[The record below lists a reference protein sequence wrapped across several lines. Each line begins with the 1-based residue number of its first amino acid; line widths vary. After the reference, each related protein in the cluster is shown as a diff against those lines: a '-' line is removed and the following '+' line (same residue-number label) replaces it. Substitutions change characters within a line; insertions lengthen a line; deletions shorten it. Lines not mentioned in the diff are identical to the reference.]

1 MKELQSNISTL
12 ILIADKGRS
21 AVIVNCEDY
30 LKKCMNHIKNG
41 PYQLLKKY
49 QNQRHDIETIK
60 GCEGP
65 TSSLIK
71 NYIII

>member
-1 MKELQSNISTL
+1 MKELQSNTSTL

-60 GCEGP
+60 GCEGQRVHW
-65 TSSLIK
+65 
-71 NYIII
+71 